1 MCYCYVLCLDGGG
14 GLLILNEKCQ
24 QNSPHYS
31 VTSTRHRERG
41 MQCFI
46 QGEAITLYCRI
57 CIVSLKCKMT
67 LGTAA
72 LFGITLCMLCVVV
85 NTFIGCQ

>member
-1 MCYCYVLCLDGGG
+1 MLCLDLDGGG

-24 QNSPHYS
+24 QNSPHS
-31 VTSTRHRERG
+31 THVTEEEE
-41 MQCFI
+41 CFI
-46 QGEAITLYCRI
+46 RGEAITLYCRI
-57 CIVSLKCKMT
+57 RIVSLKCKMT
-67 LGTAA
+67 LGTA